1 MKNTFHFDTQIV
13 GIIGH
18 PIKHSYSPFI
28 HNVAIEL
35 KKIDYVYLPF
45 DIPSSNLNSA
55 LKGMKAL
62 GIKGFNVTIPHK
74 ESVIQYMS
82 SVSEEVSMIG
92 SVNTIVNDQ
101 GRLIGHNTDAYG
113 IWETLLPFKDDIS
126 GNQVCV
132 IGAGGSARAVIY
144 TLIRHFKPKKLFI
157 VNRNERRAENLKECF
172 SEKMKFSSIKTK
184 ELIPPSAFEVMRDS
198 KLIIHAT
205 PVGMNPNEN
214 DSITTSADVFS
225 KGQIVFDLVYNP
237 QITLLMK
244 IAIRSGAKTIN
255 GLSMLVNQAAK
266 SFELW
271 TGVDFPKEDV
281 QKSLQL
287 YLGNLN

>member
-1 MKNTFHFDTQIV
+1 MKNTFHFNTQII

-35 KKIDYVYLPF
+35 MKLDYVYLPF
-45 DIPSSNLNSA
+45 DVPSSNLRGA
-55 LKGMKAL
+55 LKGMTAL
-62 GIKGFNVTIPHK
+62 GIRGFNVTIPHK
-74 ESVIQYMS
+74 ESAIQYMNNL
-82 SVSEEVSMIG
+82 SEEVTMIG

-101 GRLIGHNTDAYG
+101 GKLNGHNTDAYG
-113 IWETLLPFKDDIS
+113 ILETLLPFKDDIL

-132 IGAGGSARAVIY
+132 IGAGGSARTVVY

-157 VNRNERRAENLKECF
+157 INRNERRAENLKDF
-172 SEKMKFSSIKTK
+172 FTEKMKFSSIKTK
-184 ELIPPSAFEVMRDS
+184 ELIPPAAFEVMKDS

-214 DSITTSADVFS
+214 DSITTSSDVFS

-237 QITLLMK
+237 QNTLLLK
-244 IAIRSGAKTIN
+244 TASKAGAKTIN
-255 GLSMLVNQAAK
+255 GLGMLVNQAAK

-271 TGVDFPKEDV
+271 TGVDFPREDV
-281 QKSLQL
+281 SKSLQL
-287 YLGNLN
+287 YLNN

>member
-1 MKNTFHFDTQIV
+1 MT
-13 GIIGH
+13 
-18 PIKHSYSPFI
+18 
-28 HNVAIEL
+28 
-35 KKIDYVYLPF
+35 
-45 DIPSSNLNSA
+45 
-55 LKGMKAL
+55 AL

-74 ESVIQYMS
+74 ESAIQYMN

-92 SVNTIVNDQ
+92 SINTIVNDQ
-101 GRLIGHNTDAYG
+101 GKLIGHNTDAYG
-113 IWETLLPFKDDIS
+113 IFETLLPFKDDIS

-157 VNRNERRAENLKECF
+157 VNRNERRAENLKDYF

-184 ELIPPSAFEVMRDS
+184 ELIPPTAFEVMRDS
-198 KLIIHAT
+198 KLVINAT
-205 PVGMNPNEN
+205 PVGMHPNES
-214 DSITTSADVFS
+214 DSITTSTDVFA

-237 QITLLMK
+237 QKTLLIK
-244 IAIRSGAKTIN
+244 TAIRSGAKTIN

-271 TGVDFPKEDV
+271 TGINFPKEDV

-287 YLGNLN
+287 YLGN

>member
-1 MKNTFHFDTQIV
+1 MRNTFHFDTQII

-45 DIPSSNLNSA
+45 DIPSSNLRSA
-55 LKGMKAL
+55 LKGMTAL
-62 GIKGFNVTIPHK
+62 GIRGLNVTIPHK
-74 ESVIQYMS
+74 EAAIQYMNNL
-82 SVSEEVSMIG
+82 SEEVTMIG
-92 SVNTIVNDQ
+92 SINTIVNDQ
-101 GRLIGHNTDAYG
+101 GKLIGHNTDAYG
-113 IWETLLPFKDDIS
+113 IFETLLPFKDDIL

-132 IGAGGSARAVIY
+132 IGAGGSARTVIY

-157 VNRNERRAENLKECF
+157 INRNERRAENLKDF
-172 SEKMKFSSIKTK
+172 FTEKMKFSSIKTK
-184 ELIPPSAFEVMRDS
+184 ELIPPAAFEVMKDS

-214 DSITTSADVFS
+214 DSITTSSDVFS

-237 QITLLMK
+237 QNTLLLK
-244 IAIRSGAKTIN
+244 TAIRAGAKTLN
-255 GLSMLVNQAAK
+255 GLNMLVNQAAK

-271 TGVDFPKEDV
+271 TGVDFPKEEV

-287 YLGNLN
+287 YLSN

>member
-1 MKNTFHFDTQIV
+1 MRNTFHANTHLIGV
-13 GIIGH
+13 IGH

-28 HNVAIEL
+28 HNVAIEI
-35 KKIDYVYLPF
+35 KKLDYIYLPF
-45 DIPSSNLNSA
+45 DIPPSNLRNA
-55 LKGMKAL
+55 LTGITTF
-62 GIKGFNVTIPHK
+62 GIKGLNVTIPHK
-74 ESVIQYMS
+74 ESVMQHLN

-101 GRLIGHNTDAYG
+101 GKLIGYNTDSYG
-113 IWETLLPFKDDIS
+113 VLETLLPFKDEIA
-126 GNQVCV
+126 GQQICI
-132 IGAGGSARAVIY
+132 IGAGGSARAVIF
-144 TLIRHFKPKKLFI
+144 TLIRHFKPQKLFI
-157 VNRNERRAENLKECF
+157 LNRNESRAENLKSYF
-172 SEKMKFSSIKTK
+172 SDKMKFSSIKTK
-184 ELIPPSAFEVMRDS
+184 DLIPPAAFEVIKDS

-205 PVGMNPNEN
+205 PLGMHPNID
-214 DSITTSADVFS
+214 DSITTSTDVFS

-237 QITLLMK
+237 PKSLLLK
-244 IAIRSGAKTIN
+244 TAIKSGAKTIN

-287 YLGNLN
+287 YLSI

>member
-1 MKNTFHFDTQIV
+1 MKNTFHFDTQII

-28 HNVAIEL
+28 HNVAIQL

-45 DIPSSNLNSA
+45 DIPASNLKSA
-55 LKGMKAL
+55 LRGMTAL

-74 ESVIQYMS
+74 ESAIQYMDI
-82 SVSEEVSMIG
+82 VSEEVEMIG

-113 IWETLLPFKDDIS
+113 ILETLLPFKDDIS

-157 VNRNERRAENLKECF
+157 VNRNERRAENLKDYF

-184 ELIPPSAFEVMRDS
+184 ELIPPAAFEVMRDS
-198 KLIIHAT
+198 KLVINAT
-205 PVGMNPNEN
+205 PVGMYPNEN
-214 DSITTSADVFS
+214 DSIATSPDVFS
-225 KGQIVFDLVYNP
+225 KGQVVFDLVYNP
-237 QITLLMK
+237 QKTLLIQTATK
-244 IAIRSGAKTIN
+244 SGAKGLN
-255 GLSMLVNQAAK
+255 GLNVLINQAAK

-271 TGVDFPKEDV
+271 TGIDFPKEDV
-281 QKSLQL
+281 QKSVQL
-287 YLGNLN
+287 YLSN

>member
-1 MKNTFHFDTQIV
+1 MKNTFHFDTQII

-28 HNVAIEL
+28 HNVAIQL

-45 DIPSSNLNSA
+45 DIPSSNLKSA
-55 LKGMKAL
+55 LKGMTAL

-74 ESVIQYMS
+74 ETVIQYMN
-82 SVSEEVSMIG
+82 SVSEEVAMIG

-101 GRLIGHNTDAYG
+101 GGLIGHNTDAYG
-113 IWETLLPFKDDIS
+113 ILETLLPFKDDIS

-144 TLIRHFKPKKLFI
+144 ILIRHFKQKKIFI
-157 VNRNERRAENLKECF
+157 INRNERRAENLKEYF

-184 ELIPPSAFEVMRDS
+184 ELIPPAAFEVMRDS
-198 KLIIHAT
+198 KLVINAT
-205 PVGMNPNEN
+205 PVGMYPNQN
-214 DSITTSADVFS
+214 DSITTSPDVFS
-225 KGQIVFDLVYNP
+225 KDQIIFDLVYNP
-237 QITLLMK
+237 QKTLLLK
-244 IAIRSGAKTIN
+244 TAEKAGAKTIN
-255 GLSMLVNQAAK
+255 GFDVLINQAAK

-271 TGVDFPKEDV
+271 TGVDFPKEEV

-287 YLGNLN
+287 YLNN

>member
-1 MKNTFHFDTQIV
+1 MRNTFHFDTQII

-45 DIPSSNLNSA
+45 DIPSSNLRSA
-55 LKGMKAL
+55 LKGMTAL
-62 GIKGFNVTIPHK
+62 GIRGLNVTIPHK
-74 ESVIQYMS
+74 EAAIQYMNNL
-82 SVSEEVSMIG
+82 SEEVTMIG
-92 SVNTIVNDQ
+92 SINTIVNDQ
-101 GRLIGHNTDAYG
+101 GKLIGHNTDAYG
-113 IWETLLPFKDDIS
+113 IVETLLPFKDDIL

-132 IGAGGSARAVIY
+132 IGAGGSARTVIY

-157 VNRNERRAENLKECF
+157 INRNERRAENLKEF
-172 SEKMKFSSIKTK
+172 FTEKMKFSSIKTK
-184 ELIPPSAFEVMRDS
+184 ELIPPAAFEVMKDS

-214 DSITTSADVFS
+214 DSITTSEDVFS

-237 QITLLMK
+237 QNTLFLK
-244 IAIRSGAKTIN
+244 TASKAGAKVIN
-255 GLSMLVNQAAK
+255 GLGMLVNQAAK

-271 TGVDFPKEDV
+271 TGVEFPREDV
-281 QKSLQL
+281 SKSLQL
-287 YLGNLN
+287 YLSN

>member
-1 MKNTFHFDTQIV
+1 MKNTFHYSTQII

-28 HNVAIEL
+28 HNVAVEL
-35 KKIDYVYLPF
+35 KKINFVYLPF
-45 DIPSSNLNSA
+45 DIPSSNLRSA
-55 LKGMKAL
+55 LKGMTAL

-74 ESVIQYMS
+74 ESAVQYMN

-101 GRLIGHNTDAYG
+101 GKLIGHNTDAYG
-113 IWETLLPFKDDIS
+113 VLETLLPFKDEIFGS
-126 GNQVCV
+126 QFSV

-144 TLIRHFKPKKLFI
+144 TLIRHFKPKKIFI
-157 VNRNERRAENLKECF
+157 INRNVSRAESLKEYF

-184 ELIPPSAFEVMRDS
+184 ELIPPEAFEVMKDS
-198 KLIIHAT
+198 KLIVHAI
-205 PVGMNPNEN
+205 PVGMHPNEN
-214 DSITTSADVFS
+214 DSITTSSDVFS

-237 QITLLMK
+237 RQTLLLK
-244 IAIRSGAKTIN
+244 TAVDGGAATIN
-255 GLSMLVNQAAK
+255 GLDMLINQAAK

-271 TGVDFPKEDV
+271 TGVDFPKDEV
-281 QKSLQL
+281 QKSLEL
-287 YLGNLN
+287 YLSE

>member
-1 MKNTFHFDTQIV
+1 MRNTFHFDTQII

-18 PIKHSYSPFI
+18 PVKHSYSPFI

-45 DIPSSNLNSA
+45 DVPSSNLKNA
-55 LKGMKAL
+55 LRGMTAL
-62 GIKGFNVTIPHK
+62 SIKGFNVTFPHK
-74 ESVIQYMS
+74 ESVIQYMN

-101 GRLIGHNTDAYG
+101 GRLIGHNTDAFG
-113 IWETLLPFKDDIS
+113 IQETLLPFKDDIS
-126 GNQVCV
+126 GNQVCI
-132 IGAGGSARAVIY
+132 IGAGGSSRAVIY

-157 VNRNERRAENLKECF
+157 VNRNERRAENLKEYF

-184 ELIPPSAFEVMRDS
+184 ELIPPAAFEVMRDS
-198 KLIIHAT
+198 KLVINAT
-205 PVGMNPNEN
+205 PVGMHPNES

-237 QITLLMK
+237 QNTLLLK
-244 IAIRSGAKTIN
+244 TASKAGAKSIN

-271 TGVDFPKEDV
+271 TGINFPKEDV

-287 YLGNLN
+287 YLGN

>member
-1 MKNTFHFDTQIV
+1 MKNTFHFDTQII

-45 DIPSSNLNSA
+45 DIPASNLRSA
-55 LKGMKAL
+55 LKGITAL
-62 GIKGFNVTIPHK
+62 GIKGLNVTIPHK
-74 ESVIQYMS
+74 ESAIQYMN
-82 SVSEEVSMIG
+82 SVSEEVAMIG

-101 GRLIGHNTDAYG
+101 GKLIGHNTDAYG
-113 IWETLLPFKDDIS
+113 VLETLLPFKDDIS

-144 TLIRHFKPKKLFI
+144 TLIRYFKPKKIFI
-157 VNRNERRAENLKECF
+157 VNRNERRAENLKDYF
-172 SEKMKFSSIKTK
+172 SEKMKFPSIKTK
-184 ELIPPSAFEVMRDS
+184 ELIPPTAFEVMRDS
-198 KLIIHAT
+198 MLVINAT
-205 PVGMNPNEN
+205 PIGMYPNN
-214 DSITTSADVFS
+214 SDSITTSPDVFS

-237 QITLLMK
+237 QSTLLIK
-244 IAIRSGAKTIN
+244 TAIKSGAKTIN
-255 GLSMLVNQAAK
+255 GLSMLINQAAK

-287 YLGNLN
+287 YLSN

>member
-1 MKNTFHFDTQIV
+1 MRNAFHFDTKII

-18 PIKHSYSPFI
+18 PIKQSYSPFI

-35 KKIDYVYLPF
+35 KKLDYVYLPF
-45 DIPSSNLNSA
+45 DIPPSNLKSA
-55 LKGMKAL
+55 LRGMTAL
-62 GIKGFNVTIPHK
+62 NIKGFNVTIPHK
-74 ESVIQYMS
+74 ESAIQYMN

-92 SVNTIVNDQ
+92 SINTIVNDQ
-101 GRLIGHNTDAYG
+101 GKLIGHNTDAYG
-113 IWETLLPFKDDIS
+113 IFETLLPFKDDIS

-144 TLIRHFKPKKLFI
+144 TLIRHFKPKRLFI
-157 VNRNERRAENLKECF
+157 VNRNERRAENLKDYF
-172 SEKMKFSSIKTK
+172 SEKMKFSPIKTK
-184 ELIPPSAFEVMRDS
+184 ELIPPTAFEVMRDS
-198 KLIIHAT
+198 KLVINAT
-205 PVGMNPNEN
+205 PVGMHPNES
-214 DSITTSADVFS
+214 DSITTSTDVFT

-237 QITLLMK
+237 QKTLLIK
-244 IAIRSGAKTIN
+244 TAIRSGAKTIN

-271 TGVDFPKEDV
+271 TGINFPKEDV

-287 YLGNLN
+287 YLGN

>member
-1 MKNTFHFDTQIV
+1 MRNTFHFDTQII

-45 DIPSSNLNSA
+45 DIPSSNLRSA
-55 LKGMKAL
+55 LKGMTAL
-62 GIKGFNVTIPHK
+62 GIRGLNVTIPHK
-74 ESVIQYMS
+74 EAAIQYMNNL
-82 SVSEEVSMIG
+82 SEEVTMIG
-92 SVNTIVNDQ
+92 SINTIVNDQ
-101 GRLIGHNTDAYG
+101 GKLIGHNTDAYG
-113 IWETLLPFKDDIS
+113 ILETLLPFKDDIF

-132 IGAGGSARAVIY
+132 IGAGGSARTVIY

-157 VNRNERRAENLKECF
+157 INRNERRAENLKDF
-172 SEKMKFSSIKTK
+172 FTEKMKFSFIKTK
-184 ELIPPSAFEVMRDS
+184 ELIPPAAFEVMKDS

-205 PVGMNPNEN
+205 PVGMNPNES
-214 DSITTSADVFS
+214 DSITTSPDVFQR
-225 KGQIVFDLVYNP
+225 GQIVFDLVYNP
-237 QITLLMK
+237 QHTLLLK
-244 IAIRSGAKTIN
+244 TAIKAGAKTVN
-255 GLSMLVNQAAK
+255 GMSMLVNQAAK

-271 TGVDFPKEDV
+271 TGVDFPKEEV

-287 YLGNLN
+287 YLIN